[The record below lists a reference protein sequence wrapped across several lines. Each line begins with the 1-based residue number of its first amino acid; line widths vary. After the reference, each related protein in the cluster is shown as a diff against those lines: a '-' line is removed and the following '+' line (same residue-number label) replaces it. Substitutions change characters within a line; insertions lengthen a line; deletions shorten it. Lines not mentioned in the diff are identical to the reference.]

1 MEVNE
6 VRGTDR
12 IESNRIEWKRR
23 CYRPTGGWAV
33 RMKRIEY
40 RTGTLG
46 QTSGPSLSVMG
57 LLESHAILGV
67 MLCGLSIVQE
77 EMKKKV
83 DG

>member
-6 VRGTDR
+6 VGGADR
-12 IESNRIEWKRR
+12 IESNGIEKKRR

-40 RTGTLG
+40 HTGTLG

-67 MLCGLSIVQE
+67 MLCGLSIVHE
-77 EMKKKV
+77 EIEEKV
-83 DG
+83 DR